1 MGYNQTGHLWK
12 PHKQRASE
20 TMTRRSTQN
29 GLCKNSGNTVFM
41 RVSAVFLFSQK
52 SHFRPFQTV
61 SVQKKWGTNWGTKM
75 SEKACGNAA

>member
-1 MGYNQTGHLWK
+1 
-12 PHKQRASE
+12 
-20 TMTRRSTQN
+20 
-29 GLCKNSGNTVFM
+29 LCKNSGNTVFM